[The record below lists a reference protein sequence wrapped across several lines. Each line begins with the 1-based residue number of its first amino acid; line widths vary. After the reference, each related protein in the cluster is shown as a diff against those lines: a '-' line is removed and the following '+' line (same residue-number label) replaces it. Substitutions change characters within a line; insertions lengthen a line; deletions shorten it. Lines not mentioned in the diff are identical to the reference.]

1 MPLLIVSKKIPNR
14 QDIIFCIISADL
26 MKVKGSHVKVKGSHV
41 RIIFGDHV
49 GQSIQEW
56 TK

>member
-26 MKVKGSHVKVKGSHV
+26 IKFKGSHV